1 MSSGSVG
8 HLINQEPMPATYCSL
23 HYHATFSTKDRYP
36 LITKDWRDNFHAYLG
51 GIVRNL
57 GGVSLAVG
65 GIEDHVHLLMGLR
78 ATHAIADVMREVK
91 GGSSE
96 WAHVTAG
103 KGNFGWQPGYFG
115 VTVSPSHV
123 EKVKRYILNQEEHH
137 RRITFEQ
144 EYLEMLKLA
153 GIAYDE
159 RYVW

>member
-1 MSSGSVG
+1 
-8 HLINQEPMPATYCSL
+8 MPATYCSL

-36 LITKDWRDNFHAYLG
+36 LITKDWRESLHAYLG
-51 GIVRNL
+51 GIVKNL
-57 GGVSLAVG
+57 SGIPLAIG
-65 GIEDHVHLLMGLR
+65 GIEDHVHVLMGLR

-96 WAHVTAG
+96 WAHAVVG
-103 KGNFGWQPGYFG
+103 KKSFAWQPGYFG

-123 EKVKRYILNQEEHH
+123 EKVRRYILNQEEHH
-137 RRITFEQ
+137 RLKTFEE
-144 EYLEMLKLA
+144 EYIEMLKLA